1 MFTDARLGVAASYAH
16 FFDRSTSPVDGGLHR
31 LREDLNGL
39 SVSSDVLSGTMM
51 THDTLSLSLLGDVH
65 IHRRLDLALSYVVI
79 NYWLYPVRSYQ
90 DCVPATGCVTPMTNA
105 DPTSNRVNTWLTA
118 TLTYDV
124 SEELAVS
131 AGYYNLANQLAP
143 DGTRR
148 DPLWSPAARL
158 FLTVTANLDAVGR
171 RLTRSA
177 ARPAAVGSPPPPPP
191 RPGAPALPMRSP

>member
-1 MFTDARLGVAASYAH
+1 MTADTDAALLAAIEGL
-16 FFDRSTSPVDGGLHR
+16 RSDM
-31 LREDLNGL
+31 REDLNGL